1 MKIYVG
7 RWDLLPANLEGYNG
21 LSQMKRMDVV
31 CELSREID
39 EYAKTHTK
47 EDILM
52 GVYNEVEFEETFN
65 QDIEERFN
73 TQTYWIKI
81 F

>member
-21 LSQMKRMDVV
+21 LSQMKRMDVA

-47 EDILM
+47 EDNLM
-52 GVYNEVEFEETFN
+52 GVYNEAEFEETFN